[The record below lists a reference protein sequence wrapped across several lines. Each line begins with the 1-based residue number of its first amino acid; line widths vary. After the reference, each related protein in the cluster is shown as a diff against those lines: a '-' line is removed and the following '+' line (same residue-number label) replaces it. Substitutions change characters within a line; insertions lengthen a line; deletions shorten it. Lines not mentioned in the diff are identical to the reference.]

1 MISKKSRKVVA
12 ALLIGATICASGTF
26 AYFNSKVN
34 MDSITGLDDAQKELK
49 ITNGKINVSG
59 RLANATSG
67 SIAGWSY
74 DVARVST
81 IDDSAKL
88 ITAGALDAGF
98 TGKDATGK
106 YDLTTLGATF
116 TSKNQ
121 SPDLQ
126 GTAQATVDKDNR
138 VKLGTSIAGPITK
151 ARPGDAF
158 VLGKDTYD
166 KGTGELKTS
175 DGGIEIVNN
184 SNLTTKI
191 GFRLNL
197 EKDGA
202 DINANQK
209 DQLAALE
216 AAGWKV
222 YLKVEAPASVVPTN
236 PYSDWKEFDIADFY
250 DETAAEGS
258 RLKTYEVASLNP
270 ATKAYEATGIKFQVR
285 VELPLLTGNNMME
298 KSNTS
303 TTLTSGLDLTK
314 LFEVVATQENNPGWT
329 QDGTTPADGDAFT
342 DPTTDADR
350 D

>member
-12 ALLIGATICASGTF
+12 ALLIGATVCASGTF
-26 AYFNSKVN
+26 AYFNSKVD
-34 MDSITGLDDAQKELK
+34 MDKIANLDNAQKELK
-49 ITNGKINVSG
+49 ITNGKIKISG
-59 RLANATSG
+59 RLANAAGTNM
-67 SIAGWSY
+67 AGWSY

-88 ITAGALDAGF
+88 KVAGALGAEF
-98 TGKDATGK
+98 TGKTADGK
-106 YDLTTLGATF
+106 YDLTALDATF

-126 GTAQATVDKDNR
+126 GTAQTTVSKDER
-138 VKLGTSIAGPITK
+138 VKLGTSIAGEITK

-166 KGTGELKTS
+166 KSSGELKAS
-175 DGGIEIVNN
+175 DGGIEIINN

-197 EKDGA
+197 DKDGA
-202 DINANQK
+202 DISANQEA
-209 DQLAALE
+209 QLDALK

-222 YLKVEAPASVVPTN
+222 YLKVETPNGVDPTN
-236 PYSDWKEFDIADFY
+236 PYTDWKEFDIADFY
-250 DETAAEGS
+250 DEDAATNK
-258 RLKTYEVASLNP
+258 LKTYQIASLDP
-270 ATKAYEATGIKFQVR
+270 ATTTDESAGIKFQVR

-298 KSNTS
+298 KSNITAGV
-303 TTLTSGLDLTK
+303 TTGLDLTK

-329 QDGTTPADGDAFT
+329 QDGTTPGDGEAFT
-342 DPTTDADR
+342 DPATDADR
-350 D
+350 N